1 MLRPT
6 PQGLGEV
13 REPLT
18 PPYLYS
24 GYPENAEPGPF
35 SRELAKRLWLR
46 AADPGRVNAIRLER
60 LRNSEVDALFPPPQ
74 ARRKHDVKARL
85 IDKRVKSAAS
95 YEPASARTVP

>member
-35 SRELAKRLWLR
+35 SRELAKRPWLL
-46 AADPGRVNAIRLER
+46 AAIPAGQIR
-60 LRNSEVDALFPPPQ
+60 
-74 ARRKHDVKARL
+74 
-85 IDKRVKSAAS
+85 SAAS
-95 YEPASARTVP
+95 ALGIPKSTPYFRRRRLGESTT